1 MTTTLYRAGWIV
13 AFQDGEHRILRDGC
27 LVVEDDRVTF
37 VGSTYPGPVD
47 RYVDV
52 PDRIVTPGFI
62 NTHAHLDES
71 PIDKSVQ
78 EDVGNRQFW
87 LTGLIEIL
95 PTEMA
100 GLDEEGA
107 RACLDYSLIE
117 LARTGTTTV
126 LQMGGIEEYAADA
139 IEASG
144 LRGYV
149 APMYRSGRWF
159 TPDGKRVDYAWDAD
173 DGRPGF
179 ETGDR
184 VRRAAARPGGRTGAG
199 LPGAGPGRHL
209 QRGAPARLARG
220 RRRPR
225 RPASRC
231 TPRRASGSSRR

>member
-13 AFQDGEHRILRDGC
+13 AFQEGEHRILRDGC

-159 TPDGKRVDYAWDAD
+159 TPDGKRVDYDWDAD
-173 DGRPGF
+173 DGRSGL
-179 ETGDR
+179 
-184 VRRAAARPGGRTGAG
+184 RA
-199 LPGAGPGRHL
+199 
-209 QRGAPARLARG
+209 
-220 RRRPR
+220 RRPR
-225 RPASRC
+225 SSSGCAVGPTDGCRASWRRPRSTPAARRCCATHARPPTTSASRSRC
-231 TPRRASGSSRR
+231 TRRRGCGSSRR